1 MSLWVYCTLFFILQP
16 VIALYLLK
24 RAVRQPDYMR
34 GWAQRF
40 FASVPVCPRVDGAR
54 QRIWVHAVSVGE
66 AHAIS
71 PLVAQWASIHPDHE
85 WLISCTTPTG
95 RETCERLYGHLNGVR
110 IFYLPYDLPY
120 LVSRCL
126 RRVNANAL
134 WVVETEIW
142 PNLFL
147 KARDAGVQTAL
158 INARVSPRTGE
169 RLLKLG
175 LIAAPVLQSVNKVLC
190 QTAEDAAV
198 FERLGCSAH
207 AITGNLKFDVALKPQ
222 LATLGRT
229 WKGELQ
235 CAQVLVLASSRE
247 GEEALFLDVLN
258 RTQFFKRMPKAAVWI
273 VPRHPQRFDEVFDL
287 MSAFATRMGVA
298 RPIRRSGLFD
308 PDGRLLSPSVASRS
322 ARLVLGD
329 SMGEMPAYFSAADLA
344 FLGGSWLP
352 FGGQNLIEACA
363 YGCPVWLGPHT
374 FNFAKAAED
383 ALRIG
388 AAKRFD
394 SIQSACE
401 HFMAGD
407 TDIEQ
412 ARKSAFSYARSH
424 RGATQ
429 RSIDALLGRH
439 GVQGLRAD

>member
-1 MSLWVYCTLFFILQP
+1 MSFGARLFLWAYSVLCFLLQP
-16 VIALYLLK
+16 VIALYLIR
-24 RAVRQPDYMR
+24 RAIRQPEYLQ

-40 FASVPVCPRVDGAR
+40 FASVPVCAPLDPPR

-71 PLVAQWASIHPDHE
+71 PLVTQWASIHPDHE

-95 RETCERLYGHLNGVR
+95 RDTCERLYGHLNGVHV
-110 IFYLPYDLPY
+110 FYLPYDLPY

-126 RRVNANAL
+126 RRLQANAL

-142 PNLFL
+142 PNLLL
-147 KARDAGVQTAL
+147 KARKAGLQTAL
-158 INARVSPRTGE
+158 INARVSPRTGQ
-169 RLLKLG
+169 RLAKLAFISG
-175 LIAAPVLQSVNKVLC
+175 PVLKSVSKVLC
-190 QTAEDAAV
+190 QTVEDAAV
-198 FERLGCSAH
+198 FKQIGCDAH
-207 AITGNLKFDVALKPQ
+207 AVTGNLKFDVALKPQ
-222 LATLGRT
+222 LATLGRI
-229 WKGELQ
+229 WRKELQ
-235 CAQVLVLASSRE
+235 CELVLVLASSRE

-287 MSAFATRMGVA
+287 MSTFATRMGVA
-298 RPIRRSGLFD
+298 RPVRRSKLFD
-308 PDGRLLSPSVASRS
+308 TDGCLLNPSVANRS

-344 FLGGSWLP
+344 LLGGSWLP

-388 AAKRFD
+388 AAQRFG
-394 SIQSACE
+394 SIQAACE
-401 HFMAGD
+401 HFMAG
-407 TDIEQ
+407 EQ
-412 ARKSAFSYARSH
+412 SLEPAKKAAFSYARSH

-429 RSIDALLGRH
+429 RSLDALLGRNS
-439 GVQGLRAD
+439 D